1 MPISFEGAWN
11 EDDKGCKHC
20 RYSSTRQLVEAVPKD
35 HKILPDVILSFPWC
49 IDFYHTYKEDIRLF
63 KEMGMK
69 CFRMSIAWTRIYPT
83 GVEKEPNEK
92 GLQFYDNVIDEL
104 LKNGIEPLITI
115 SHDEFPLHLVEAYG
129 GWRNRILIDLYVKYA
144 KTLFETL

>member
-1 MPISFEGAWN
+1 
-11 EDDKGCKHC
+11 
-20 RYSSTRQLVEAVPKD
+20 
-35 HKILPDVILSFPWC
+35 
-49 IDFYHTYKEDIRLF
+49 
-63 KEMGMK
+63 MK

-83 GVEKEPNEK
+83 GVEEEPNEK

-129 GWRNRILIDLYVKYA
+129 GW
-144 KTLFETL
+144 

>member
-1 MPISFEGAWN
+1 
-11 EDDKGCKHC
+11 
-20 RYSSTRQLVEAVPKD
+20 
-35 HKILPDVILSFPWC
+35 
-49 IDFYHTYKEDIRLF
+49 
-63 KEMGMK
+63 MK

-83 GVEKEPNEK
+83 GVEEEPNEK

-144 KTLFETL
+144 KTLFERYKGKVKYWITFNEINFCSVIPWYAAGLEFEEGEHKEQIMFQAAHHQMVASALTVKLARSIDPE

>member
-1 MPISFEGAWN
+1 MDILPHGS
-11 EDDKGCKHC
+11 
-20 RYSSTRQLVEAVPKD
+20 REAVPKD
-35 HKILPDVILSFPWC
+35 HKILPDVFYPSHGG

-83 GVEKEPNEK
+83 GVEEEPNEK

-115 SHDEFPLHLVEAYG
+115 SHDEYHCI
-129 GWRNRILIDLYVKYA
+129 W
-144 KTLFETL
+144 